1 MTDPKRLFDCIPYN
15 LKNAPIPDLLAAKE
29 DGEWKKYSTAE
40 IAETIDKLSLGLLEL
55 GISGGDRTL
64 DGMDKVGIVAK
75 NRPEWM
81 MVDLAVQKVGAILAP
96 IYPTI
101 SVHELEFILNDA
113 QVKIVFVDNEELF
126 HK

>member
-1 MTDPKRLFDCIPYN
+1 MTEPKRLFDCLPIN
-15 LKNAPIPDLLAAKE
+15 LEKGSYPDNLCAKE
-29 DGEWKKYSTAE
+29 NGEWKKYSTTE
-40 IAETIDKLSLGLLEL
+40 IAATVDKLSLGLLEL
-55 GISGGDRTL
+55 GISGGDRTPE
-64 DGMDKVGIVAK
+64 GMDKVGIVAK
-75 NRPEWM
+75 NRPEWI
-81 MVDLAVQKVGAILAP
+81 MVDLAVPQTGAILAP